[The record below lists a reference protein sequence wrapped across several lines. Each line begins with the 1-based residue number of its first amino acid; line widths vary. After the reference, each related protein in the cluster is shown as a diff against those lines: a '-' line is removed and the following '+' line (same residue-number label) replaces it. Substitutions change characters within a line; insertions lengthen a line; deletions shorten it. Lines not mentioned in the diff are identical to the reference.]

1 MVGVSGT
8 DVVGVVDFGLDFFF
22 GLALTDRGLAF
33 FLTIRLA
40 FFFALFFVLRLTIR
54 CTGR

>member
-8 DVVGVVDFGLDFFF
+8 DVVGVDDFGLDFF
-22 GLALTDRGLAF
+22 GLAFTGRDFAF

-40 FFFALFFVLRLTIR
+40 FFFALFFVFRLTIR
-54 CTGR
+54 CTD